1 MFWLDRFAKEI
12 PVDHVSILD
21 TDVTEAV
28 PSVDVIEAAG
38 QMPFAFPAEPTSGAR
53 LAPAEFT
60 QATCPHEE
68 PAREPF
74 GAWLLKQRNRGDWI
88 DDLANAARKDPAFPK
103 RGDVEQVRDRLKVL
117 GADGDT
123 YEALDDAELDYLS
136 C

>member
-1 MFWLDRFAKEI
+1 M
-12 PVDHVSILD
+12 DHVSILD
-21 TDVTEAV
+21 TDAAEAL
-28 PSVDVIEAAG
+28 PSVGEIEAAG
-38 QMPFAFPAEPTSGAR
+38 QMPFDFPAG
-53 LAPAEFT
+53 APAIANPISET
-60 QATCPHEE
+60 QFEYAACPNEE
-68 PAREPF
+68 PPREPF